1 MFMRYKGK
9 RVAGY
14 ISVFLILLITTGAQA
29 QESATIQ
36 ATATVIA
43 GIIITA
49 EHDLIFGTV
58 LPDVDKSIDKSNIG
72 FAGSWH
78 VQGNAGSEISLDFTL
93 PLNLMHED
101 STATLRIDF
110 ADTDASYDDG
120 SGGGQTNP
128 VGVINP
134 NGPSAY
140 DLGLAGALDFW
151 IGGTVRPTL
160 SQTGGDYAAD
170 VTLTVAYTGN

>member
-1 MFMRYKGK
+1 MRYGGK
-9 RVAGY
+9 RAAGL
-14 ISVFLILLITTGAQA
+14 IFVFLILLMTTGVQA

-36 ATATVIA
+36 ATATVLA
-43 GIIITA
+43 SIIITA
-49 EHDLIFGTV
+49 EHDLIFGMV
-58 LPDVDKSIDKSNIG
+58 LPDVDKSVDKANIG

-93 PLNLMHED
+93 PADLMHED

-120 SGGGQTNP
+120 SGGGQTSP
-128 VGVINP
+128 VGIVNP
-134 NGPSAY
+134 LGPSAY
-140 DLGLAGALDFW
+140 DLGVGGALDIW

-170 VTLTVAYTGN
+170 VRLTVAYTGN